1 MYVIPLSVNL
11 VFPPLRNFNSPNQVY
26 RVGRIQPR
34 PYSPD
39 TVDRGAQKCVRHNPD
54 CSSNTRSTVDR
65 RWVEP
70 VEPRRYATRA
80 TITKQRERDSSL
92 AAYVA
97 VSFSLCFSDEAWI
110 LNQTKFKPH
119 SKSSKRRLRVLSSRW
134 HRDAIKKWSDEMK
147 TRSRS

>member
-1 MYVIPLSVNL
+1 MPYITGGKLKQLWENQKNKQHCVLRNRKQDSITYVIPLSVNL

-26 RVGRIQPR
+26 RVGRIQPL

-70 VEPRRYATRA
+70 AEPRRYAIRA

-92 AAYVA
+92 AVYVA
-97 VSFSLCFSDEAWI
+97 VSFSLCFSDEA
-110 LNQTKFKPH
+110 
-119 SKSSKRRLRVLSSRW
+119 
-134 HRDAIKKWSDEMK
+134 
-147 TRSRS
+147 